1 MSATTPASTPAQG
14 NPPNML
20 RSRPLAVALLAS
32 LPLSAAAPIRAGEPF
47 HYPAGKLPSGAELKY
62 VNDLPVLTVSGDPDQ
77 IGAAVG
83 GLALK
88 PSSRI
93 LSYTRDLLKADK
105 VELTWPLF
113 VGAGKGMAKH
123 FPADYHTEMDAL
135 AKAAGADPDV
145 VTVANTFFDLKNT
158 FECSALMVEAPRS
171 ATGGVL
177 FGRNLDYPSMGYI
190 HEHTLVTVYRPAGK
204 HAFVSVG
211 FLGLVG
217 VLSGMNDAG
226 LCIAVLEVYDAKDGE
241 PRFDARGVPYAL
253 CHRRLLE
260 ECTTIAEAKKLL
272 ESMHR
277 TSLLNLAVADRTG
290 TAVFEVTPKQ
300 VVLRPSEK
308 GVCTCTNHF
317 CSEAVRPAEVTDV
330 VDSVNRLA
338 TLDKVRAGTDKL
350 GVEDLHKQLH
360 AVNQGDQ
367 TLQTM
372 VFDPE
377 NLRLYLAFGKIPAS
391 EGELH
396 ELDLAPLFKGEAKKS
411 D

>member
-1 MSATTPASTPAQG
+1 
-14 NPPNML
+14 ML
-20 RSRPLAVALLAS
+20 RQRRLAVALFVFLPSLLAG
-32 LPLSAAAPIRAGEPF
+32 PVRAAEPF
-47 HYPAGKLPSGAELKY
+47 RYPAGKLPDGAELKY
-62 VNDLPVLTVSGDPDQ
+62 VNGLPVLTVAGSPNE

-83 GLALK
+83 VLALK
-88 PSSRI
+88 PDARI
-93 LSYTRDLLKADK
+93 LSYPRDLLKADRID
-105 VELTWPLF
+105 LAWPLF
-113 VGAGKGMAKH
+113 VFGGKGMLKH
-123 FPADYHTEMDAL
+123 FPADYRTEMDAITR
-135 AKAAGADPDV
+135 ASGADPDV
-145 VTVANTFFDLKNT
+145 VLMANTFFDLKNT
-158 FECSALMVEAPRS
+158 FECSALMVEGSRS

-177 FGRNLDYPSMGYI
+177 FGRNLNYPSLGYI

-211 FLGLVG
+211 FPGLVG

-226 LCIAVLEVYDAKDGE
+226 LCLAVLEVYDAKDGE
-241 PRFDARGVPYAL
+241 PRFDGQGVPYAL

-272 ESMHR
+272 ESMPR
-277 TSLLNLAVADRTG
+277 TSLLNLAVADKTG

-300 VVLRPSEK
+300 VVMRPSEK

-317 CSEAVRPAEVTDV
+317 CSEAVRPADFTDV

-338 TLDKVRAGTDKL
+338 TLDRVRAGKQKL
-350 GVEDLHKQLH
+350 GVEDLHRQLH

-377 NLRLYLAFGKIPAS
+377 NQRLYLAFGKTPAS
-391 EGELH
+391 AGELH
-396 ELDLAPLFKGEAKKS
+396 ELDLAPLFEKAAKKT

>member
-1 MSATTPASTPAQG
+1 M
-14 NPPNML
+14 
-20 RSRPLAVALLAS
+20 
-32 LPLSAAAPIRAGEPF
+32 
-47 HYPAGKLPSGAELKY
+47 
-62 VNDLPVLTVSGDPDQ
+62 LTVAGSPEQ
-77 IGAAVG
+77 IGAAIG

-88 PSSRI
+88 PDERI
-93 LSYTRDLLKADK
+93 LSYTRDLLKADRI
-105 VELTWPLF
+105 ELTWPLF
-113 VGAGKGMAKH
+113 VFGGKGMLKH
-123 FPADYHTEMDAL
+123 FPTDYRTEMDAITRSS
-135 AKAAGADPDV
+135 GADPDTI
-145 VTVANTFFDLKNT
+145 TVANTFFDLKNT
-158 FECSALMVEAPRS
+158 FECSALMVEGSRS

-177 FGRNLDYPSMGYI
+177 FGRNLDYPSLGYI

-211 FLGLVG
+211 FPGLVG

-226 LCIAVLEVYDAKDGE
+226 LCLAVLEVYDAKDGE
-241 PRFDARGVPYAL
+241 PRFDGQGVPYAL

-272 ESMHR
+272 ESMPR

-290 TAVFEVTPKQ
+290 TAVFEITPKQ
-300 VVLRPSEK
+300 VVMRPSER

-317 CSEAVRPAEVTDV
+317 CSEAVRPADFTDV

-338 TLDKVRAGTDKL
+338 TLDRVCAGKAKL
-350 GVEDLHKQLH
+350 GVEDLHRQLH

-377 NLRLYLAFGKIPAS
+377 NLRLHLAFGKIPAS
-391 EGELH
+391 AGELR